1 MAKHTWRFARVGGF
15 DQVQISTGQ
24 DLVNLGKLDQKLWV
38 ALACPVR
45 GIEFDERT
53 LAMIDSDHDG
63 RVRANELV
71 AATKWTKKVLKKLD
85 VLEAPDEP
93 LPLDAIDDKQIR
105 AAAETVLD
113 SIGKP
118 DAKSI
123 SVADTE
129 HAFDE
134 FNKRPFNGDGVITAA
149 SAKDDTTKKLV
160 EEVIAC
166 SAPLTDKSGAPGVDA
181 AQVAAFLD
189 AIAAHAKWLAEGEAD
204 GKTRPF
210 DGASDAWHAVAAVR
224 AKVED
229 FFARTKVAAF
239 DPRAL
244 ASVNRNEAEYTAI
257 AAMDL
262 DHAVAALA
270 HFPLAQAA
278 PDAPLPLERGVNP
291 AWRDAIAA
299 LREKAVKPALG
310 DRAVLTEADWRSL
323 LVKLE
328 AHDAWRKKERGEAVE
343 KLGAARVKELA
354 AGDARVKLEALLE
367 EEKKAEPHATAIESV
382 ERITRYCRDL
392 MKLANNFVSFRDFY
406 AQDTPATFQVGTLYL
421 DQRACELCVS
431 VTDGGRHATMAPLA
445 NTYLLYCELKNAK
458 GDSRMIA
465 AAMTDGDV
473 DNLMVG
479 RNGIFYDRKGDDW
492 DATVVKIIDNPI
504 SIRQAF
510 WAPYK
515 KTLRLVE
522 ETIAK
527 RAAAADAEA
536 NEKLAKG
543 VEDAQ
548 KEPAAAVE
556 AEEKSKGTK
565 IDVGTLAA
573 IGVAVGG
580 ITAAM
585 GAMFGALFGLGLWMP
600 VGVVALMFAI
610 SGPSMAIA
618 WLKLR
623 KRNLGPIL
631 DANGWAVNAQAKLN
645 VPFGASL
652 TKLASIPSD
661 ASRSFTDPF
670 AEKSRPWGT
679 YLLITLIAGGLTAGW
694 YVGKLDKLLPKA
706 ARRVTI
712 LGPYEDAK
720 PATTTTAP
728 AK

>member
-15 DQVQISTGQ
+15 DQVQITSGH

-38 ALACPVR
+38 ALACPVK

-53 LAMIDSDHDG
+53 LALIDSDHDG

-71 AATKWTKKVLKKLD
+71 AATKWTKKVLKKLEP
-85 VLEAPDEP
+85 LEKADGS

-105 AAAETVLD
+105 EAAETVLD
-113 SIGKP
+113 SIGKA
-118 DAKSI
+118 DATAI

-129 HAFDE
+129 HAEGE

-149 SAKDDTTKKLV
+149 SARDEAGKKLV

-166 SAPLTDKSGAPGVDA
+166 STPLTDKSGAPGVSA
-181 AQVAAFLD
+181 EQVAAFLD
-189 AIAAHAKWLAEGEAD
+189 AVTAHTAWLAEGEAD

-210 DGASDAWHAVAAVR
+210 AGAADAWAAMNAVR

-239 DPRAL
+239 DARAL
-244 ASVNRNEAEYTAI
+244 GAVNRDQAEYVAI
-257 AAMDL
+257 ASADL
-262 DHAVAALA
+262 DHTVGALA
-270 HFPLAQAA
+270 HFPLAQVA

-291 AWRDAIAA
+291 AWLDAIAA

-310 DRAVLTEADWRSL
+310 DRAVLTEADWRAILS
-323 LVKLE
+323 KLD
-328 AHDAWRKKERGEAVE
+328 AHDVWRKKERGQAVE
-343 KLGAARVKELA
+343 KLGPARVKELA
-354 AGDARVKLEALLE
+354 ASDAKATLDALLD
-367 EEKKAEPHATAIESV
+367 EEKKAEPHARAIESV

-431 VTDGGRHATMAPLA
+431 VSDGGRHATMAPLA
-445 NTYLLYCELKNAK
+445 NTYLLYCDLKNAH
-458 GDSRMIA
+458 GESRTIA
-465 AAMTDGDV
+465 AAMTNGDV

-479 RNGIFYDRKGDDW
+479 RNGIFYDRKGADW

-504 SIRQAF
+504 SIPQAF

-515 KTLRLVE
+515 KALRLVE

-527 RAAAADAEA
+527 RAAAADKEA

-543 VEDAQ
+543 VESID
-548 KEPAAAVE
+548 KEPE
-556 AEEKSKGTK
+556 EEKGGGGGGGGTK
-565 IDVGTLAA
+565 VDIGTLAA

-585 GAMFGALFGLGLWMP
+585 GAVFGALFGLGLWMP
-600 VGVVALMFAI
+600 VGILALMFAI

-661 ASRSFTDPF
+661 ASRSFSDPF

-679 YLLITLIAGGLTAGW
+679 YLMITLIAGGLAAGW
-694 YVGKLDKLLPKA
+694 YVGKLDKLLPKP
-706 ARRVTI
+706 ARRAVI

-720 PATTTTAP
+720 PVTPP

>member
-15 DQVQISTGQ
+15 DQVQITTGH

-38 ALACPVR
+38 ALACPVK

-53 LAMIDSDHDG
+53 LALIDSDHDG

-85 VLEAPDEP
+85 VLEEPDEP

-105 AAAETVLD
+105 EAAVAVLQ
-113 SIGKP
+113 SIGKA

-134 FNKRPFNGDGVITAA
+134 FNKMPFNGDGVITAA
-149 SAKDDTTKKLV
+149 SAKDDATKKLL
-160 EEVIAC
+160 EDAIAC
-166 SAPLTDKSGAPGVDA
+166 SSPAKTDKSGAPGVDA

-210 DGASDAWHAVAAVR
+210 EGAADAWLAVSAVR

-239 DPRAL
+239 DARAL
-244 ASVNRNEAEYTAI
+244 AAVNRDQAEYASI
-257 AAMDL
+257 AAADL
-262 DHAVAALA
+262 DHAVAALS

-291 AWRDAIAA
+291 AWRDAISS
-299 LREKAVKPALG
+299 LRDKAVKPALG
-310 DRAVLTEADWRSL
+310 DRAVLTETDWRAL
-323 LVKLE
+323 LAKLE
-328 AHDAWRKKERGEAVE
+328 GQDAWRKMERGEAVE
-343 KLGAARVKELA
+343 KLGAARVREIA
-354 AGDARVKLEALLE
+354 ASDARAKLEALLA
-367 EEKKAEPHATAIESV
+367 EEKKAEPHAAAIESV
-382 ERITRYCRDL
+382 ERITRYSRDL

-431 VTDGGRHATMAPLA
+431 VSDGGRHATMAPLA

-458 GDSRMIA
+458 GESRTIA
-465 AAMTDGDV
+465 AAMTNGDV

-479 RNGIFYDRKGDDW
+479 RNGIFYDRKGEDW

-543 VEDAQ
+543 VEESQ
-548 KEPAAAVE
+548 KEPAAEA
-556 AEEKSKGTK
+556 AEEKSGGTK

-600 VGVVALMFAI
+600 VGILALMFAI

-652 TKLASIPSD
+652 TKLAAIPSD
-661 ASRSFTDPF
+661 ASRSFSDPF

-679 YLLITLIAGGLTAGW
+679 YLMITLFAGGLIAGW
-694 YVGKLDKLLPKA
+694 YVGKLDRLLPKP
-706 ARRVTI
+706 ARRATI
-712 LGPYEDAK
+712 LGPYEDPK
-720 PATTTTAP
+720 PATSAAP

>member
-15 DQVQISTGQ
+15 DQVQITTGH

-38 ALACPVR
+38 ALACPVK

-53 LAMIDSDHDG
+53 LALIDSDHDG

-85 VLEAPDEP
+85 VLEEPDEP
-93 LPLDAIDDKQIR
+93 LPLDAIEDKQIR
-105 AAAETVLD
+105 EAAATVLD
-113 SIGKP
+113 SIGKA

-134 FNKRPFNGDGVITAA
+134 FNKRSFNGDGVITAA
-149 SAKDDTTKKLV
+149 SAKDDATKKLV
-160 EEVIAC
+160 EDAIAC
-166 SAPLTDKSGAPGVDA
+166 STPQTDKSGAPGVDA
-181 AQVAAFLD
+181 TQVAAFLD
-189 AIAAHAKWLAEGEAD
+189 AIAAHAKWLADGEAD

-210 DGASDAWHAVAAVR
+210 EGAADAWQAVAAVR
-224 AKVED
+224 VKVED

-239 DPRAL
+239 DARAL
-244 ASVNRNEAEYTAI
+244 DAMNRDHAEYAAI
-257 AAMDL
+257 AAGNL

-291 AWRDAIAA
+291 AWRDAITA

-310 DRAVLTEADWRSL
+310 DRAVLTEADWRAL
-323 LVKLE
+323 LVKLDGQ
-328 AHDAWRKKERGEAVE
+328 DAWRKMERGEAVE
-343 KLGAARVKELA
+343 KLGGARVKELA
-354 AGDARVKLEALLE
+354 AGDARAKLEGLLA
-367 EEKKAEPHATAIESV
+367 EEKKAEPHALAIESV

-431 VTDGGRHATMAPLA
+431 VSDGGRHATMAPLA

-458 GDSRMIA
+458 GEARTVA
-465 AAMTDGDV
+465 AAMTNGDV

-479 RNGIFYDRKGDDW
+479 RNGIFYDRKGEDW

-543 VEDAQ
+543 VEEAQ
-548 KEPAAAVE
+548 KEPAAE
-556 AEEKSKGTK
+556 AEEKTGGTK

-600 VGVVALMFAI
+600 VGILALMFAI

-670 AEKSRPWGT
+670 AEKHRPWGT
-679 YLLITLIAGGLTAGW
+679 YLVITLIVGGLAAGW
-694 YVGKLDKLLPKA
+694 YVGKLDKLLPKP
-706 ARRVTI
+706 ARRAVI
-712 LGPYEDAK
+712 LGPYEEPKLATPPPAAK
-720 PATTTTAP
+720 
-728 AK
+728 